1 MRAEDA
7 DAVVDV
13 LGELLGGGHDAV
25 EQPELEGAPRG
36 DRLAARGQPERLPLA
51 DDAGQPGEDQRGRE
65 ADRDLGEGEP
75 GALDGD
81 RDVAR
86 RDDADAEAGRVALD
100 LGDGDEPGAPQRP
113 GQRDQDADLLAELG
127 RGRPLALPAEAER
140 VAGGADP
147 EDVRVGGRD
156 RLVGKFVD
164 GSESRF
170 EAQYFDVVPE
180 KRLVYA
186 YDMYWQERK
195 ISVSLA
201 SVEFELAGKGTRLVL
216 TEQHA
221 FLDGYEDAG
230 SRERGTRNLMDNLQ
244 VALGGGDTRVPG
256 K

>member
-1 MRAEDA
+1 MTLPWSATFQVSLPTTEPD
-7 DAVVDV
+7 DTSIVVRR
-13 LGELLGGGHDAV
+13 EF
-25 EQPELEGAPRG
+25 GAP
-36 DRLAARGQPERLPLA
+36 AAKVWQAMTEPDHLRRWLGNPGFPLTTC
-51 DDAGQPGEDQRGRE
+51 EM
-65 ADRDLGEGEP
+65 
-75 GALDGD
+75 
-81 RDVAR
+81 
-86 RDDADAEAGRVALD
+86 
-100 LGDGDEPGAPQRP
+100 
-113 GQRDQDADLLAELG
+113 
-127 RGRPLALPAEAER
+127 
-140 VAGGADP
+140 
-147 EDVRVGGRD
+147 DVRVGGRD
-156 RLVGKFVD
+156 RLLGKFVD

-201 SVEFELAGKGTRLVL
+201 SVEFVLAGKGTRLVL